1 MKPGEKAEAA
11 AAGERFRVAT
21 WNAISAEGLR
31 RFPAHAYRVEK
42 ALAEPDAILLRSHV
56 LEAESVP
63 ASVKAIARSGA
74 GVNNIPVAEMSR
86 RGIPVFNA
94 PGANANAVKEL
105 VMAAIFV
112 AARNFVAAID
122 GVRALAP
129 GPDFEQRVEEGK
141 KAFAGV
147 EVRGKTLGVIGL
159 GAIGGL
165 VADAA
170 LKLGLRVVGY
180 DPMVTGETVSRLPAS
195 VRLVASVDE
204 CFAAADFLTLHVPL
218 SEGTRHLADARRI
231 ALARP
236 GAVLLNFSRAAIVD
250 EEAVVAAVS
259 EGRLK
264 TYVCDFPSPR
274 FAGHRGIIALPHLGA
289 STEEAEEASAAMVI
303 DQLRDF
309 LEEGEVRNA
318 VNFPAVEMPRE
329 SPHRVAIANA
339 NVPNMLGMISTTM
352 ARSRLNIHNMVN
364 KSKGEMAYTLVDL
377 DSEVGAGVLEELSRI
392 PGVLSVRLVPPL
404 AEPLA

>member
-1 MKPGEKAEAA
+1 MSSP
-11 AAGERFRVAT
+11 FRIAT
-21 WNAISAEGLR
+21 WNTISAKGLR
-31 RFPAHAYRVEK
+31 RFPAHAYRVEH
-42 ALAEPDAILLRSHV
+42 ALAEPDAIVVRSHV
-56 LEAESVP
+56 LEAHAIA

-74 GVNNIPVAEMSR
+74 GVNNIPVAEMTR
-86 RGIPVFNA
+86 RGVPVFNA

-105 VMAAIFV
+105 VMAAIFL
-112 AARNFVAAID
+112 AARNLVAAID
-122 GVRALAP
+122 GVRALSP

-147 EVRGKTLGVIGL
+147 EVRGKTLGVVGL

-180 DPMVTGETVSRLPAS
+180 DPQMTAETMSRLPS
-195 VRLVASVDE
+195 PVRLAESVDE
-204 CFAAADFLTLHVPL
+204 VFSLADFVTLHVPL
-218 SEGTRHLADARRI
+218 LEATRRLADARRL

-250 EEAVVAAVS
+250 EEAVVAAVAS
-259 EGRLK
+259 GRLK
-264 TYVCDFPSPR
+264 AYVCDFPSPR
-274 FAGHRGIIALPHLGA
+274 YAGHPGIVALPHLGA

-309 LEEGEVRNA
+309 LEEGTVRNA

-329 SPHRVAIANA
+329 SPHRVAISNA

-352 ARSRLNIHNMVN
+352 AASRLNIHNMVN
-364 KSKGEMAYTLVDL
+364 KSKADVAYTLVDL
-377 DSEVGAGVLEELSRI
+377 DSEVDEGVLRELSRI

-404 AEPLA
+404 AEARE